1 MEHINSSLGIPVKA
15 YFDDMKYLN
24 AAGGKRNVWQ
34 ALSIGG
40 RLQYSLSN
48 SEKKRYKEVM
58 GSASY
63 PQSSKIVHYTNDILA
78 VQYPFDVNMSSDKLT
93 EIIENLTNYYSRED
107 TERDGLAASVAKDNK
122 PFSKD
127 PNRSWIATLQDK
139 RAMMQAINDYR
150 AKVIKAYD
158 KAYAREEKAAE
169 AAASAPT
176 TQTSRTST
184 SAAPATMGEAQGQA
198 GSGGSIVGPIA
209 EAVKGDVK
217 VGKTQVKKS
226 YLLIGGLAVGVLGFL
241 YFKNK

>member
-1 MEHINSSLGIPVKA
+1 MEYINSSLGIPVKA

-24 AAGGKRNVWQ
+24 AAGGKRNAWQ
-34 ALSIGG
+34 ALSTIGM
-40 RLQYSLSN
+40 LQYSLSN
-48 SEKKRYKEVM
+48 SEKKRYRDVM
-58 GSASY
+58 GSPSN

-78 VQYPFDVNMSSDKLT
+78 VQYPFDANMSSEKLT

-176 TQTSRTST
+176 TQISRTTTAST
-184 SAAPATMGEAQGQA
+184 SIGQAQGQA
-198 GSGGSIVGPIA
+198 GSGGSVTGPIA
-209 EAVKGDVK
+209 NVVKGDVK
-217 VGKTQVKKS
+217 VGGTQVKKS

-241 YFKNK
+241 YFKNR